1 MKLCQ
6 PYGFEFGDI
15 AAENLSR
22 TLDEVQLTLDDKGR
36 GEVSTES
43 QWKETHSPLQVIFG
57 EFVGIG
63 RSPGDAPR

>member
-1 MKLCQ
+1 MQGQLFLR
-6 PYGFEFGDI
+6 PLREAVSALPGFEFGHI

-43 QWKETHSPLQVIFG
+43 Q
-57 EFVGIG
+57 
-63 RSPGDAPR
+63 